1 MIKGCQVFIPE
12 TVFFKD
18 GKIEFLSSMDR
29 EGCVNFDFKT
39 KLDSFLS
46 VRTKLGEIVKD
57 RRKDKEKFGKEK

>member
-1 MIKGCQVFIPE
+1 
-12 TVFFKD
+12 
-18 GKIEFLSSMDR
+18 MDR

-46 VRTKLGEIVKD
+46 VRTKLGEIVKE